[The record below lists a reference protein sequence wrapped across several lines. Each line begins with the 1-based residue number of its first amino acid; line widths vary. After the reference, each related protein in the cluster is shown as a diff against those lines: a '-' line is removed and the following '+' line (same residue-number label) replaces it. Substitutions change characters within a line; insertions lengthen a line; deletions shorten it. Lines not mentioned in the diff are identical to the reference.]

1 MIKEYKIF
9 LVTSFTLKYMPFLN
23 LQYKKQAHVG
33 FRRYWVNRLIFK
45 TFCGPRE
52 QLLREKGNL
61 TVRHDFVAEVCD
73 FLTIAVC
80 FSPRTRTLTNAGAGR
95 WRLTC

>member
-1 MIKEYKIF
+1 M
-9 LVTSFTLKYMPFLN
+9 
-23 LQYKKQAHVG
+23 QYKKQAHVG

-52 QLLREKGNL
+52 QLLRENGNL